1 MITDVR
7 GHEDLFSLDKDVFS
21 LENQKTNFA
30 RGLDFDKSEYMEEM
44 KNWLKH
50 YLPCQEVFVFD
61 YTIRRQERSN
71 ETLQHGATGI
81 AKRVHC
87 GRFISKQTISN

>member
-30 RGLDFDKSEYMEEM
+30 RGLDFDKSEYMEGM
-44 KNWLKH
+44 KNWFKH
-50 YLPCQEVFVFD
+50 YLPCQ
-61 YTIRRQERSN
+61 RSVCFRLHN
-71 ETLQHGATGI
+71 KEPRTQ
-81 AKRVHC
+81 
-87 GRFISKQTISN
+87 